1 MVKLIEK
8 LTRKE
13 NKMYQNT
20 PHKILKQFINQ
31 CSETDMIWV
40 LHVMNRENE
49 ERLVRTKINDRDED
63 LIQLDIKILN
73 TLNNTAEIKN
83 MVINTYSHINERDT
97 NNFTD
102 SLKDYQSILSI
113 RSRDLIKYK
122 ENKRLLY
129 FALNRF
135 FSTTCRHN
143 NFTEIHNEY
152 FRLLYMIFI
161 FPRYYESNEFLDNLD
176 TDFSNI
182 QSKKSLHFKN
192 ADSDEFYQWAK
203 SYMDREIKNDRV
215 YDSQRYKALTPED
228 YKIIVNSIFD
238 SLLEGD
244 ALIYKAI
251 KDQISNAWYQKSYRL
266 RNKGREHYYFL
277 TKKTQQCLE
286 ILTKKHNI
294 TQEKMIEDLIN
305 ERYAIECMD
314 SLGNHLYRNS

>member
-1 MVKLIEK
+1 
-8 LTRKE
+8 
-13 NKMYQNT
+13 MYQNT
-20 PHKILKQFINQ
+20 SHKALKQFINQ
-31 CSETDMIWV
+31 CSDADMIWV
-40 LHVMNRENE
+40 LHVMNREIE
-49 ERLVRTKINDRDED
+49 ERCARTEISDRDEA
-63 LIQLDIKILN
+63 LIRLDIKTLN
-73 TLNNTAEIKN
+73 TLNNTNEIKKIIIDAYN
-83 MVINTYSHINERDT
+83 NINERAVDD
-97 NNFTD
+97 FIQ
-102 SLKDYQSILSI
+102 SLKIFQSKLSI
-113 RSRDLIKYK
+113 RSRDLVKYK

-135 FSTTCRHN
+135 FSPTCRHN

-161 FPRYYESNEFLDNLD
+161 FPRYYESNDFLDNLD
-176 TDFSNI
+176 ADFSDI
-182 QSKKSLHFKN
+182 LSKKSLHFKN

-203 SYMDREIKNDRV
+203 SYMDREIKNDKV

-238 SLLEGD
+238 SLLDGD

-277 TKKTQQCLE
+277 TEKTQQCLE

-305 ERYAIECMD
+305 QRYAIECMD
-314 SLGNHLYRNS
+314 SLGNHLYKNS